1 MTSDAA
7 APPGYTSAG
16 VPERSD
22 CVELPL
28 LPELPP
34 EPSSGQSPRGAS
46 AAGRPS
52 STNENGKP
60 EAGSDEAPP
69 PDEPP
74 AASAVAAQIAATTNA
89 SATTASRGRRW
100 GVDVVALS
108 MHHLFPCGSDP
119 RNRVD
124 IGEGCERRGKTLCES
139 RRVLKIAIVA
149 DEYVVRDN
157 AEELRYEILRGD
169 EVVGGIS
176 YRLAPGVI
184 VLVHTDVAPSEEGHG
199 VGSRLVSGALEDI
212 RTRGLRVA
220 PVCPFVTA
228 YLRRHPEQRD
238 LVTGDPA
245 TPD

>member
-1 MTSDAA
+1 
-7 APPGYTSAG
+7 
-16 VPERSD
+16 
-22 CVELPL
+22 
-28 LPELPP
+28 
-34 EPSSGQSPRGAS
+34 
-46 AAGRPS
+46 
-52 STNENGKP
+52 
-60 EAGSDEAPP
+60 
-69 PDEPP
+69 
-74 AASAVAAQIAATTNA
+74 
-89 SATTASRGRRW
+89 
-100 GVDVVALS
+100 
-108 MHHLFPCGSDP
+108 MHHLLPCGSDP

-157 AEELRYEILRGD
+157 AEER
-169 EVVGGIS
+169 
-176 YRLAPGVI
+176 
-184 VLVHTDVAPSEEGHG
+184 HG